1 MKPLYLYC
9 KVMLLLL
16 LFFFLLTE
24 KKGNLAPLRLKRIMM
39 HASYNCIPSQGPS
52 LQTEISLSLP
62 NHEQSWP
69 PLLGGGFVHDLVRYF
84 LPSPQDLSHSDQ
96 PVQSL

>member
-1 MKPLYLYC
+1 
-9 KVMLLLL
+9 
-16 LFFFLLTE
+16 
-24 KKGNLAPLRLKRIMM
+24 MM

-69 PLLGGGFVHDLVRYF
+69 PLLGGGFVHDLERYF

>member
-1 MKPLYLYC
+1 MKPLYLYSEI
-9 KVMLLLL
+9 LLL
-16 LFFFLLTE
+16 LFYYL
-24 KKGNLAPLRLKRIMM
+24 KKGNLALLRLKRTIMM

-52 LQTEISLSLP
+52 LQTETSLSLP